1 MSETIMNLYPIFKF
15 FVIILALFGGHI
27 LFNNISNLAARAFK
41 DKLDN
46 EKDIHLKNK
55 NIEIMQEILN
65 KYPLVSAEF
74 MKKSEK
80 MMNIENNQEIHE
92 LYKKVAVIEKKLE
105 GIKIK

>member
-46 EKDIHLKNK
+46 EKDIHLD
-55 NIEIMQEILN
+55 IEIMQEILN

>member
-1 MSETIMNLYPIFKF
+1 MNETIVNLYPIFKF

-41 DKLDN
+41 DK
-46 EKDIHLKNK
+46 
-55 NIEIMQEILN
+55 
-65 KYPLVSAEF
+65 YPLVSAEF
-74 MKKSEK
+74 MKRSEK

>member
-55 NIEIMQEILN
+55 EIMQEILN

>member
-46 EKDIHLKNK
+46 EKDIQD
-55 NIEIMQEILN
+55 IEIMQEILN
-65 KYPLVSAEF
+65 KCPLVSAEF

>member
-41 DKLDN
+41 DKLD
-46 EKDIHLKNK
+46 
-55 NIEIMQEILN
+55 IMQEILN

-105 GIKIK
+105 GIEIK